1 MTWDFPTLILRKTR
15 WDTSSQFKYQQP
27 ETMSQDK
34 PPSGTAGKS
43 WWKRFKTT
51 LSKTPQDLPAL
62 IEVLRDS
69 ETRNILDPD
78 VLMMLEGALHIAELQ
93 VRDIMVPRVQM
104 VVIGHS
110 TEPESIMKTVIES
123 GHSRFPVVGDD
134 QNDVLGIL
142 LAKDLL
148 SCFVSD
154 EPEAFAVKKLM
165 RPAVF
170 VPESKRINVLL
181 RDFRTNRNHMA
192 IVVDEY
198 GIAGLVTIE
207 DIIEE
212 IVGEIEDEHD
222 FDEEA
227 FIEQNGGNRYTVQAI
242 TPIDEFNDY
251 FDAQLD
257 HDDYETIGGLVI
269 NEFGY
274 LPKRGEMIE
283 LTGYNVKVLRADKR
297 RIQLLRFEK
306 APVSQPGTSPA

>member
-1 MTWDFPTLILRKTR
+1 
-15 WDTSSQFKYQQP
+15 
-27 ETMSQDK
+27 MSQDK

-78 VLMMLEGALHIAELQ
+78 VLMMLEGALHVAELQ

-104 VVIGHS
+104 VVIRHS
-110 TEPESIMKTVIES
+110 AEPESIMKTVIES

-154 EPEAFAVKKLM
+154 APEAFAVKQLM

-170 VPESKRINVLL
+170 VPESKRLNVLL

-227 FIEQNGGNRYTVQAI
+227 FIEQHGGNRYTVQAI

-251 FDAQLD
+251 FGAQLD

-306 APVSQPGTSPA
+306 TPVSQPGTSPA